1 MTAPQPGNPVTAEWA
16 ASPAAARQ
24 LAAALAR
31 ELQAASPDDP
41 VDSTQKIAALFTVS
55 RSVATDARN
64 LLIGQG
70 IIRQRGRH
78 YYPA

>member
-1 MTAPQPGNPVTAEWA
+1 
-16 ASPAAARQ
+16 
-24 LAAALAR
+24 
-31 ELQAASPDDP
+31 
-41 VDSTQKIAALFTVS
+41 VDSTQKIAARFTVS